1 MLCLQVWL
9 LTVADGDDEF
19 GSAAVVQRLRC
30 LFRARN
36 VKIAVSV
43 VDDVKT

>member
-19 GSAAVVQRLRC
+19 RSAAVVQRLRC

-43 VDDVKT
+43 VDDDNT

>member
-19 GSAAVVQRLRC
+19 RSAAVVQRLRC
-30 LFRARN
+30 LFRVN

-43 VDDVKT
+43 VDDDNT